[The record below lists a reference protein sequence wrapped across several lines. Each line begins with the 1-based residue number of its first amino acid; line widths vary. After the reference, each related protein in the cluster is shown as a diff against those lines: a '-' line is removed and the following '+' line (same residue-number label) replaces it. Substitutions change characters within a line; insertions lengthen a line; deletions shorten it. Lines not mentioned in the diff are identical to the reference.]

1 MPAGPLATPLSKVE
15 WQVEEAARRLD
26 HFLVERGLFPSRSH
40 IQRLMREGRVT
51 VNGRQAKA
59 STPLKSG
66 DWVRVEVPPPE
77 PSGLEPE
84 AMPLRVVFEDQ
95 DVAVI
100 DKPAGVAVHP
110 GAGRQRGT
118 LANALLARWPG
129 LATTGHTLR
138 PGIVHRLDKDT
149 SGLMVVAKNQASYLA
164 LSRQIKAREMH
175 KEYLALTKGEL
186 RPARGRIEAPIGRDP
201 RHRRRMAVVE
211 GGRPATT
218 EYRVLE
224 YLRGHSLVQV
234 TPITGRTHQ
243 VRVHMA
249 AIGHP
254 LLGDSLYGGGSPLLG
269 RQFLHASALGFRL
282 PSTENYEEFASR
294 LPPDLEAVL
303 EKLRESGNGAGA
315 ALG

>member
-1 MPAGPLATPLSKVE
+1 MTAGPLLSPLPVVE
-15 WQVEEAARRLD
+15 WRAEEAARRLD
-26 HFLVERGLFPSRSH
+26 HFLVERGLSPSRSR
-40 IQRLMREGRVT
+40 IQGLVREGRVT
-51 VNGRQAKA
+51 VNGRPARA
-59 STPLKSG
+59 STPLKPG
-66 DWVRVEVPPPE
+66 DWVRVELPAAE
-77 PSGLEPE
+77 PSRLEPE
-84 AMPLRVVFEDQ
+84 AMPLQVVFEDQ
-95 DVAVI
+95 DVVVI

-129 LATTGHTLR
+129 LAATGNALR

-149 SGLMVVAKNQASYLA
+149 SGLMVVAKNEVAYLN
-164 LSRQIKAREMH
+164 LSRQIKDREVH
-175 KEYLALTKGEL
+175 KEYLALARGEL

-201 RHRRRMAVVE
+201 RHRRRMAIVE

-224 YLRGHSLVQV
+224 YLREHTLVQV

-254 LLGDSLYGGGSPLLG
+254 LLGDVQYGGGSPLLG
-269 RQFLHASALGFRL
+269 RQFLHASSLGFRL
-282 PSTENYEEFASR
+282 PFTGQYQEFTSR
-294 LPPDLEAVL
+294 LPRDLEEVL
-303 EKLRESGNGAGA
+303 ERLRGNGDAG
-315 ALG
+315 